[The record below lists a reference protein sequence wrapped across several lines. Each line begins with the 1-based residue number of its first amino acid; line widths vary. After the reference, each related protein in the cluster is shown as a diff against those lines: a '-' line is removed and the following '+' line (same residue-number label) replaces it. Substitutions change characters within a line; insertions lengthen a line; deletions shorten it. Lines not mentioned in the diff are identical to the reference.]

1 VGWSYTNGVL
11 TQVTVTLN
19 DEEVHNAPVS
29 GLRSAAKEA
38 VENVFDSKP
47 GVILIQ
53 IACSP

>member
-1 VGWSYTNGVL
+1 MGWSYTNGVL